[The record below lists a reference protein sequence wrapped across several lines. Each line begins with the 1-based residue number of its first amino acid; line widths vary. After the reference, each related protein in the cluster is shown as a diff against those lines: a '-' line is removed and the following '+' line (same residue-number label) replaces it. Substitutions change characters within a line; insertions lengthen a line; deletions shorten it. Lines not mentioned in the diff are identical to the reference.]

1 MGMKGGRDVP
11 KTRITIVTG
20 ESYEIDIDKETF
32 INEITN
38 GFGSIFNEVIK
49 IDNNVSIVTSH
60 IVKIEKIDNLEEKL
74 DDEDSIVY
82 Y

>member
-1 MGMKGGRDVP
+1 MP

>member
-1 MGMKGGRDVP
+1 MP

-38 GFGSIFNEVIK
+38 DFGSIFNEVIK

-74 DDEDSIVY
+74 DGEDSIVY